1 MPAETYDGR
10 RAMQIQ
16 LARLFGSRSK
26 QASSDTRTAAQ
37 WRKTLKAVLHEID
50 RYVAANV
57 DTDELHRCMLSTGL
71 AASEESLKQE
81 DFWTG
86 YAEGITRLALVLL
99 GDYPDH
105 RKRKPGR
112 KREDYYRLNRARSV
126 QWAQTPEQRFRTVL
140 EAGSFGY
147 PQLSA
152 CPLDILN
159 EFRRRF
165 GTKPDHADFL
175 EWYRANYPQDY
186 VAIFR

>member
-1 MPAETYDGR
+1 
-10 RAMQIQ
+10 MQIQ

-26 QASSDTRTAAQ
+26 HASTDTRTAAQ

-50 RYVAANV
+50 RYIAANV
-57 DTDELHRCMLSTGL
+57 DTDELHRFMLSSGL
-71 AASEESLKQE
+71 AAAEESLKQE
-81 DFWTG
+81 DFWPG

-112 KREDYYRLNRARSV
+112 KHQGYYMLNGTRSI
-126 QWAQTPEQRFRTVL
+126 QWAQTAKQRFRTVL
-140 EAGSFGY
+140 DVGSIGY

-152 CPLDILN
+152 RPFDILH

-165 GTKPDHADFL
+165 GSKPSHADFL
-175 EWYRANYPQDY
+175 EWYRANFPQDY